1 MGNLGNKFMIKIM
14 YNNDARTSNALS
26 HPVIFVSTVFI
37 VKPLLPVNSLTD
49 SILCLIDFSEDSI
62 RALRWTAGIAMSLH
76 AHMTIVHP
84 YRLVHSDKKEDLVQ
98 AKKELD
104 MKAANNFEKIALD
117 IFKDGTVT
125 YDFRPEVGFIYDR
138 VRDHSRRNKILFVA
152 IEKKFALNKKEAL
165 DELIEQIEVPLVI
178 IP

>member
-1 MGNLGNKFMIKIM
+1 VNTLVPF
-14 YNNDARTSNALS
+14 
-26 HPVIFVSTVFI
+26 STTA
-37 VKPLLPVNSLTD
+37 K

-62 RALRWTAGIAMSLH
+62 QALRWTAELAVKLH

-84 YRLVHSDKKEDLVQ
+84 YRLVHADKTDDLVQ

-104 MKAANNFEKIALD
+104 TKASQNFEKIAVEV
-117 IFKDGTVT
+117 FKGADVT

-138 VRDHSRRNKILFVA
+138 VRDHLRRSKILFVA

-165 DELIEQIEVPLVI
+165 DQLIEQVEVPLLI